1 MDWRIRLSAALV
13 MSCWATGMI
22 DAQQPQPMP
31 DSMTAWA
38 DPVEAAV
45 APIPRTAVEEAP
57 PLVPPEPMVD
67 QRVSDAALRHPA
79 LGIRLVGAVLG
90 AHCRGGWRSGSF
102 SRTACCAAPDVE
114 QTSVQGHRP
123 LADSGFAPTPW
134 LVSALP
140 AGPRAPESLPAVTLP
155 EPTEPAP
162 VVPGSTAISATS
174 LPPMPVTLPVAPN
187 LSIGAGTGVDPMLPL
202 LLQHQPQLAD
212 RLYEQVLELEPN
224 RDNRRTIER
233 VREMV
238 ETTQVGVEQT
248 DENWS
253 APGDGIQVNGRFHLD
268 WVNWANDG
276 NYRGRPAEDTEMGGL
291 PNYVE
296 FRRLRLGVAGEGYG
310 VLFYQLEFEFSPE
323 IDLRGTVEND
333 VVDLGDFGIEV
344 KDAYLG
350 AHDIPWLG
358 TVLLGHFFTPMGL
371 ELQTSSNFITF
382 LERGLPRVFL
392 PGRELGVAAY
402 NQLPNQ
408 RMNWAYGIFF
418 DEMNEAA
425 HAIVDDNQGTRLVGR
440 VTGTP
445 FYDELSDGRYL
456 MHLGLGYA
464 YTIPRRRDSPVD
476 PETGEPTIDEYRPID
491 IGARPEIHR
500 GRSLVSTGDI
510 NTKQYHILNGEF
522 AWIHGPLSVQSE
534 LIWTSLDELYGGTTD
549 FYGSYFFAS
558 YFLTGE
564 NRRYDRRVGD
574 FKRMTPLENFWL
586 VHTPRGTSSGW
597 GAWEV
602 AARWS
607 YLDLTDV
614 RGQQLNDLTLGV
626 NWYWNPNTR
635 MMFNWIHPFTH
646 NSRLSESTN
655 AEGDI
660 LAMRLQVDF

>member
-1 MDWRIRLSAALV
+1 M
-13 MSCWATGMI
+13 TG
-22 DAQQPQPMP
+22 AQPPPPQPMP
-31 DSMTAWA
+31 DWTADWA
-38 DPVEAAV
+38 DPAV
-45 APIPRTAVEEAP
+45 APEPRMTLEEAP
-57 PLVPPEPMVD
+57 PLVPPEPVVE
-67 QRVSDAALRHPA
+67 QRVSEAALAPILRGSLSIGPELVPVVAIGAETVPA
-79 LGIRLVGAVLG
+79 
-90 AHCRGGWRSGSF
+90 
-102 SRTACCAAPDVE
+102 AAPPVAPQSDLE
-114 QTSVQGHRP
+114 RTSP
-123 LADSGFAPTPW
+123 NELEPFADPSFPPAPW

-140 AGPRAPESLPAVTLP
+140 VGSRDLESLPEVTLP
-155 EPTEPAP
+155 DSPAAP
-162 VVPGSTAISATS
+162 PIVPRSET
-174 LPPMPVTLPVAPN
+174 MPVIAPATALPSVPVTSPVAPN
-187 LSIGAGTGVDPMLPL
+187 LSMESAAGIDPMLPL
-202 LLQHQPQLAD
+202 YLQHQPQLAE

-238 ETTQVGVEQT
+238 KTTQVGVEET
-248 DENWS
+248 DDDWS
-253 APGDGIQVNGRFHLD
+253 ASGDGIQVTGRFHLD

-276 NYRGRPAEDTEMGGL
+276 DYRGRPEEGTDFGGL

-310 VLFYQLEFEFSPE
+310 TLFYQLEFEFSPE

-350 AHDIPWLG
+350 ARDIPLLG

-402 NQLPNQ
+402 NQLPSQ

-418 DEMNEAA
+418 DEMNESA

-440 VTGTP
+440 ITGTP

-456 MHLGLGYA
+456 MHLGLGYT
-464 YTIPRRRDSPVD
+464 YTIPRRRDSPTD
-476 PETGEPTIDEYRPID
+476 PDTGEPTIAEYRPID

-500 GRSLVSTGDI
+500 GRSLLSTGII

-522 AWIHGPLSVQSE
+522 AWIHGPLSIQSE
-534 LIWTSLDELYGGTTD
+534 LVWNSLDELNGGTTD

-586 VHTPRGTSSGW
+586 VRTPRGTSSGW
-597 GAWEV
+597 GAWEI

-607 YLDLTDV
+607 YLDLTDAQ
-614 RGQQLNDLTLGV
+614 GQQLNDLTLGM

-646 NSRLSESTN
+646 NSPLSELPD
-655 AEGDI
+655 ADGDI